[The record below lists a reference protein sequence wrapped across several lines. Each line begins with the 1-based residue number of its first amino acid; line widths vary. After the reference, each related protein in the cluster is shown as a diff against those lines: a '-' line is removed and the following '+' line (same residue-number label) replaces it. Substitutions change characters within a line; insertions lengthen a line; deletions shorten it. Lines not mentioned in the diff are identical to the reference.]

1 MSLIEAAVIDRP
13 GGPIMLTRLAR
24 PAVAQGQIL
33 VRSAH
38 VGICGSDVS
47 LLKGT
52 RPASFS
58 RYPVTPGHEWSG
70 VVEAVSAGVDGVSVG
85 DRIACR
91 SLWWCGV
98 CGRCREGRPQLCRE
112 GYREVGFTLAGGLAE
127 LVAIEARQAV
137 VLPPDMPLLDAALLE
152 PTAVMTHAL
161 LRCPPLLGRS
171 VTIIGDG
178 TLGLLGVQLTRLAGA
193 SRVSLIG
200 LDEQRLRLG
209 RQFGADETANPATA
223 NPAEVGRDAD
233 VVLDCAGAP
242 GTLERAI
249 GLCAA
254 GGTVAVVG
262 VVGGAARVELPAD
275 LFVVEDITVTGVL
288 ASTSAS
294 WDLAMQLAGSGQLDL
309 ASLVT
314 HRFSTTAVVEAFAQA
329 AAPEPGQVKIIID
342 HEE

>member
-1 MSLIEAAVIDRP
+1 MSLIQAAVIDQP
-13 GGPIMLTRLAR
+13 GGTITLTRIPE
-24 PAVAQGQIL
+24 PAVTPGQIL

-70 VVEAVSAGVDGVSVG
+70 VVEAVGAGVEGVTVG

-91 SLWWCGV
+91 SMWWCGV

-112 GYREVGFTLAGGLAE
+112 GYREVGFTMAGGLAE
-127 LVAIEARQAV
+127 LVTIEARQAV
-137 VLPPDMPLLDAALLE
+137 VLPPEIPLLDAALLE

-161 LRCPPLLGRS
+161 LRLPQLLGRR

-178 TLGLLGVQLTRLAGA
+178 TLGLLGVQLARLAGA

-200 LDEQRLRLG
+200 LDEHRLRLG
-209 RQFGADETANPATA
+209 RQFGADETADASAGSPT
-223 NPAEVGRDAD
+223 EVGRGAD
-233 VVLDCAGAP
+233 VVLDCAGAV
-242 GTLERAI
+242 GTLEQAI
-249 GLCAA
+249 GLCAT

-262 VVGGAARVELPAD
+262 VVGGAARAEIPAD
-275 LFVVEDITVTGVL
+275 IFVVEDITVTGVL

-294 WDLAMQLAGSGQLDL
+294 WDLAMRLAGSGRLDL

-314 HRFSTTAVVEAFAQA
+314 HRFPTAAVVQAFAQA

-342 HEE
+342 HEK